1 MGLWAVPP
9 LKGFPAGYQVWVRH
23 PYRRLRLPRPVA
35 RVALGFT
42 VVGLLLA
49 AAGLVLAY
57 ALNDRY
63 LGFAL
68 LIVGAFLMIL
78 PHTRPHID
86 E

>member
-1 MGLWAVPP
+1 M
-9 LKGFPAGYQVWVRH
+9 
-23 PYRRLRLPRPVA
+23 A

-49 AAGLVLAY
+49 AVGLVLAS

-78 PHTRPHID
+78 PHTRPHLD

>member
-1 MGLWAVPP
+1 MCG
-9 LKGFPAGYQVWVRH
+9 PAMIS
-23 PYRRLRLPRPVA
+23 PAYRLLI
-35 RVALGFT
+35 
-42 VVGLLLA
+42 LLLA
-49 AAGLVLAY
+49 AAGLLLAY